1 MALHATTIRF
11 ADRSYV
17 AVARAAD
24 AQGISV
30 SQYVREAALIRA
42 VLDELD
48 TAEEALHTAHD
59 LLAVA
64 REVRQLAQVDPPARR
79 DQTPTSGPAPTR
91 GVTRPSRQARKWRSR
106 FETTTRSAAVRW
118 SHCRNGPARRSSRAS
133 LLRSDKEQCGR
144 LCPVPC
150 NKQPA
155 DLIERGSARGSSR
168 AGSAT
173 SDLSCETA
181 CGCFGRRVP
190 KRPRIAMNSP
200 RAWRS
205 RCRRKSLQIRT
216 VGPAGAAA
224 VNPLI
229 ALHTREVAHLNS
241 PPPLSTRSRPKV
253 RLARARSARCSPRLP
268 LLVERLG
275 GILGGARERE

>member
-79 DQTPTSGPAPTR
+79 DQTPTSGPARSR
-91 GVTRPSRQARKWRSR
+91 GVTRPSRLARKWRSR
-106 FETTTRSAAVRW
+106 FEATTRSAAVRGSLISAGLRCALRHSAPEALDCSW
-118 SHCRNGPARRSSRAS
+118 QIRSSG
-133 LLRSDKEQCGR
+133 QGR
-144 LCPVPC
+144 LRI
-150 NKQPA
+150 QH
-155 DLIERGSARGSSR
+155 SA
-168 AGSAT
+168 SA
-173 SDLSCETA
+173 SCAAQANAAFT
-181 CGCFGRRVP
+181 GCLRDPP
-190 KRPRIAMNSP
+190 K
-200 RAWRS
+200 
-205 RCRRKSLQIRT
+205 
-216 VGPAGAAA
+216 
-224 VNPLI
+224 
-229 ALHTREVAHLNS
+229 
-241 PPPLSTRSRPKV
+241 
-253 RLARARSARCSPRLP
+253 
-268 LLVERLG
+268 
-275 GILGGARERE
+275 